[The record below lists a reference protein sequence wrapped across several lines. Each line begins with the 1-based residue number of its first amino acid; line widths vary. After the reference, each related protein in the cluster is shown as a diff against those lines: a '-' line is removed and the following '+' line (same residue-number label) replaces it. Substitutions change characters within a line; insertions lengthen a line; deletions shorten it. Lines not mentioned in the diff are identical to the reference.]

1 MKNNFLFFFL
11 AFIFLLFCIFNYE
24 SLRSFFYQGLTF
36 IIDYKNSNFTL
47 FISLLVIF
55 NLILFLTPVPTSPLI
70 IANGFLLGDFGLF
83 FSYFLIVI
91 CSSILFRTSKIFS
104 IFFKKY
110 YIYKNLY
117 KKNNLNKNNNFN
129 FLIIASSRYILPY
142 FFHNIFFGSI
152 IKSFNLFLYA
162 VILSELP
169 IIYVLNKIGKHIEDY
184 KSFENFEFT
193 DIFDFEY
200 LFSII
205 IVFFLVFIIIKSSK
219 YLKNK
224 IN

>member
-11 AFIFLLFCIFNYE
+11 AFIFLLFCILNYE

-110 YIYKNLY
+110 SIYKNLY
-117 KKNNLNKNNNFN
+117 KKINLNKNNNFN
-129 FLIIASSRYILPY
+129 FLMIASSRYILPY

-200 LFSII
+200 LFSLI

>member
-1 MKNNFLFFFL
+1 M
-11 AFIFLLFCIFNYE
+11 
-24 SLRSFFYQGLTF
+24 
-36 IIDYKNSNFTL
+36 
-47 FISLLVIF
+47 
-55 NLILFLTPVPTSPLI
+55 
-70 IANGFLLGDFGLF
+70 
-83 FSYFLIVI
+83 
-91 CSSILFRTSKIFS
+91 
-104 IFFKKY
+104 
-110 YIYKNLY
+110 
-117 KKNNLNKNNNFN
+117 
-129 FLIIASSRYILPY
+129 IASSRYILPY

-200 LFSII
+200 LFSLI

>member
-11 AFIFLLFCIFNYE
+11 AFIFLLFCILNYE

-36 IIDYKNSNFTL
+36 IIDYKNSNFIL

-55 NLILFLTPVPTSPLI
+55 NFILFLTPVPTFPLI
-70 IANGFLLGDFGLF
+70 IANGFLLGNVGLF
-83 FSYFLIVI
+83 FSYFLIVT
-91 CSSILFRTSKIFS
+91 CSSILFKTSKIFS

-110 YIYKNLY
+110 SIYKNLY
-117 KKNNLNKNNNFN
+117 KKINLNKNNNFN

-142 FFHNIFFGSI
+142 FVHNIFFGSI
-152 IKSFNLFLYA
+152 IKSYNIFLYA

-169 IIYVLNKIGKHIEDY
+169 IVYVLNKIGKHIEDY

-193 DIFDFEY
+193 DIFEFEY
-200 LFSII
+200 LFSLI
-205 IVFFLVFIIIKSSK
+205 IVFFLIFIIIKSSK
-219 YLKNK
+219 YLKKK